1 MNNHITI
8 VFIILIGI
16 VLFIL
21 LFTNCNKKI
30 YNRPVWPCPYNENR
44 LKHLYIKESSSKYTS
59 QSLFDPYSFTHI
71 SHGILLFYIL
81 YFINGYKKYN
91 SMIYIALL
99 FEILW
104 EIIENTPMIINKYRK
119 VNKNSRDYP
128 GDSIINSIGDIISMC
143 IGFYLSWYNP
153 NYGFIILV
161 LNEIG
166 LYYYMNDDIIME
178 VYQLFI
184 Q

>member
-1 MNNHITI
+1 
-8 VFIILIGI
+8 
-16 VLFIL
+16 
-21 LFTNCNKKI
+21 
-30 YNRPVWPCPYNENR
+30 
-44 LKHLYIKESSSKYTS
+44 
-59 QSLFDPYSFTHI
+59 
-71 SHGILLFYIL
+71 
-81 YFINGYKKYN
+81 
-91 SMIYIALL
+91 MIYIALL
-99 FEILW
+99 FEISW